1 MRYKIVKDASLRE
14 SMRKN
19 QENGEIRWKLY
30 EALLTSSTYD
40 EYMAK
45 AGGIE
50 QEFVSGK
57 TGKAWKATADNC
69 FKYVLRNG
77 RIALIG

>member
-1 MRYKIVKDASLRE
+1 MRYRIVKDASLRE
-14 SMRKN
+14 SMRKTKG
-19 QENGEIRWKLY
+19 NGEIRWKLY

-45 AGGIE
+45 AAGIE
-50 QEFVSGK
+50 QEFVSK
-57 TGKAWKATADNC
+57 ITGKPWKATARNC

>member
-1 MRYKIVKDASLRE
+1 MRYRIVKDASLRE

-19 QENGEIRWKLY
+19 KANGAIRWMLY
-30 EALLTSSTYD
+30 EALLTSATYD

-45 AGGIE
+45 AAGIE
-50 QEFVSGK
+50 QKFISRT
-57 TGKAWKATADNC
+57 TGKPWKATAKNC

-77 RIALIG
+77 RIALTD

>member
-1 MRYKIVKDASLRE
+1 MRYRIVKDASLRE

-19 QENGEIRWKLY
+19 KKNGEMRWKLY

-45 AGGIE
+45 AAGIE
-50 QEFVSGK
+50 QEFVSRK
-57 TGKAWKATADNC
+57 TGKPWKATAKNC
-69 FKYVLRNG
+69 FKYVLRNE